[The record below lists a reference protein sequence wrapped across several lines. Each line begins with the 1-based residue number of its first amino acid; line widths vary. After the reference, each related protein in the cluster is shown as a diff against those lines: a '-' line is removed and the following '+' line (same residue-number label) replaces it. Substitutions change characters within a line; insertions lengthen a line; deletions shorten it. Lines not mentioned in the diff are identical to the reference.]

1 MAMHEFI
8 PLSALHPGQS
18 AHIRQVVGHGSQV
31 RRLEEMGLR
40 TGTQVEVVCHGS
52 PCIVRLCGDKGI
64 NSRTGSKLCFRD
76 GEMLRVMVS
85 V

>member
-1 MAMHEFI
+1 MHEFI

-18 AHIRQVVGHGSQV
+18 ARVRQVVGHDSQV

-40 TGTQVEVVCHGS
+40 TGTQVELVRQGS
-52 PCIVRLCGDKGI
+52 PCIVRLSDDQGKI
-64 NSRTGSKLCFRD
+64 SQTGSKLCFRD
-76 GEMLRVMVS
+76 GDMLQVMVS